1 MRRKF
6 IRKIFNN
13 RILII
18 SVIVNLLL
26 ITGFGWIY
34 LDSQKTKNL
43 VSDQQTK
50 IAELSISPTPSPV
63 PSPTPIVY
71 SGPSEKALRI
81 AAGLVV
87 RMPEDILKDAKKRY
101 GDENMTNTQVIN
113 KMALAM
119 DKDSAKMAQN
129 EALLNKLISIDS
141 RPNIKVQPAPNT
153 SQNCTSYFIGD
164 TLYTH
169 C

>member
-87 RMPEDILKDAKKRY
+87 RMPDGKFV
-101 GDENMTNTQVIN
+101 TNLVRASPHRDVDFAATLFGAEEPGLMLEKPSGEIIPYTTVSN
-113 KMALAM
+113 CMVDNSGFFA
-119 DKDSAKMAQN
+119 DVRCGFN
-129 EALLNKLISIDS
+129 GRHYTNYWNSI
-141 RPNIKVQPAPNT
+141 
-153 SQNCTSYFIGD
+153 F
-164 TLYTH
+164 
-169 C
+169 